1 MATVTLANLQA
12 RARYRANL
20 ESTTFVSDAELV
32 TYINASIAEMVDVIV
47 ASDPSLLATVT
58 ADYAITGAST
68 AVATVAG
75 ASVYKVMG
83 LDYKC
88 GNGSTGY
95 ETVRKWGMAARNNP
109 NQRSYRVVG
118 ANLYIYPTELAPGT
132 YRMWII
138 SQPTALSGASDAT
151 EDYNGWLEYVVID
164 CAIKMKLKEGTDV
177 SALLATKEALRRRI
191 MDVAARDQGE
201 PETVGDV
208 GFGTSHAHWGW

>member
-1 MATVTLANLQA
+1 MATVTLANLQT

-20 ESTTFVSDAELV
+20 ESTTFVSDTELT
-32 TYINASIAEMVDVIV
+32 TYINASIAELVDLIV

-58 ADYAITGAST
+58 ADYTITGAST

-75 ASVYKVMG
+75 ASVYKVLG
-83 LDYKC
+83 LDYKD
-88 GNGSTGY
+88 GNGITGY
-95 ETVRKWGMAARNNP
+95 QTVRRWGMAGRNEAGV
-109 NQRSYRVVG
+109 RAFRVVG
-118 ANLYIYPTELAPGT
+118 ANLYIYPATLAAGT

-164 CAIKMKLKEGTDV
+164 SAIKMKVKEGTDV
-177 SALLATKEALRRRI
+177 SALMAQKEAMRRRI
-191 MDVAARDQGE
+191 MDVATRDQSE

-208 GFGTSHAHWGW
+208 TSGTYYWRGL